1 MNKKQIENYLQE
13 GLNCSQTVLMYFHK
27 RYDLSEKTASKIAQP
42 FESGLFRGETCG
54 AVSGA
59 DMVLGLEYGS
69 HEENSRRIMKEKI
82 EEYNKSFKEKMG
94 TLQCEDRRDLSKGNN
109 RLNRNTRRDDRIRE
123 RDLPFIMEEIKDRD
137 PYLLQII
144 CI

>member
-59 DMVLGLEYGS
+59 YMVLGLEYGS

-94 TLQCEDRRDLSKGNN
+94 TLQCEEILGINISTDENLMIAVEEKK
-109 RLNRNTRRDDRIRE
+109 I
-123 RDLPFIMEEIKDRD
+123 EEICPRAITASIEI
-137 PYLLQII
+137 LEEMIG
-144 CI
+144 

>member
-42 FESGLFRGETCG
+42 FESGLFRGKTCG

-59 DMVLGLEYGS
+59 YMVLGLEYGS

-94 TLQCEDRRDLSKGNN
+94 TLQCEEILGINISTDENLMIAVEEKK
-109 RLNRNTRRDDRIRE
+109 I
-123 RDLPFIMEEIKDRD
+123 EEICPRAITASIEI
-137 PYLLQII
+137 LEEMIG
-144 CI
+144 

>member
-59 DMVLGLEYGS
+59 YMVLGLEYGS
-69 HEENSRRIMKEKI
+69 HEENSRMIMKEKI
-82 EEYNKSFKEKMG
+82 EEYNKSFKEKMR
-94 TLQCEDRRDLSKGNN
+94 TLQCEEILGINISTDENLMIAVEEKK
-109 RLNRNTRRDDRIRE
+109 I
-123 RDLPFIMEEIKDRD
+123 EEICPRAITASIEI
-137 PYLLQII
+137 LEEMIG
-144 CI
+144 

>member
-59 DMVLGLEYGS
+59 YMVLGLEYGS

-94 TLQCEDRRDLSKGNN
+94 TLQCEEILGINISTDENLM
-109 RLNRNTRRDDRIRE
+109 IAV
-123 RDLPFIMEEIKDRD
+123 EEKKIDE
-137 PYLLQII
+137 I
-144 CI
+144 CPRAITASIEILEEMIG

>member
-59 DMVLGLEYGS
+59 YMVLGLEYGS

-94 TLQCEDRRDLSKGNN
+94 TLQCEEILGINISTDENLM
-109 RLNRNTRRDDRIRE
+109 IAV
-123 RDLPFIMEEIKDRD
+123 EEKKIKE
-137 PYLLQII
+137 I
-144 CI
+144 CPRAITASIEILEEMIG